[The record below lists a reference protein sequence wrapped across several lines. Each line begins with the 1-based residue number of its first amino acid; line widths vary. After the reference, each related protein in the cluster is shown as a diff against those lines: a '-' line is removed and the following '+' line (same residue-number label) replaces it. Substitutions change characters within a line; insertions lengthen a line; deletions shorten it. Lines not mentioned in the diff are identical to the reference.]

1 MYSNTYNN
9 ENFMRAR
16 AFIENSE
23 FKKHM
28 IFKNFN

>member
-23 FKKHM
+23 FKKAYD
-28 IFKNFN
+28 FL